1 MVNMGGGEE
10 WVVEEEKVEVKEEV
24 RESERRHGENEME
37 EDAIWREIYH
47 KVMWQWFFTWKK
59 VYVLINIFVTYNDRE
74 KVSNAWVLATQ
85 LIKWE
90 RWICYPQQKYWG
102 GGNWYVAAKVLCGC
116 TYTYIN

>member
-59 VYVLINIFVTYNDRE
+59 VYVLINIFCDLQW
-74 KVSNAWVLATQ
+74 S
-85 LIKWE
+85 WE
-90 RWICYPQQKYWG
+90 S
-102 GGNWYVAAKVLCGC
+102 
-116 TYTYIN
+116 